1 VLAPGGRRLRLIATA
16 ATAVLLV
23 AGTAWGEDDHFPF
36 GPFKMYSRATKPDGR
51 ISWPR
56 IDAVDA
62 SGRERSLRG
71 ADIGLRRAELE
82 GQLPRFRRDPSL
94 LGALADA
101 YASRHPDRPPLVEVR
116 LVKRGQ
122 RIVDSE
128 PVGEPT
134 EMVELVWQENRS

>member
-1 VLAPGGRRLRLIATA
+1 M
-16 ATAVLLV
+16 ATAVVVVLLC

-36 GPFKMYSRATKPDGR
+36 GPFKMYARATKTTGR

-62 SGRERSLRG
+62 SGHERSLRG

-82 GQLPRFRRDPSL
+82 GRLPRIRRHPAL
-94 LGALADA
+94 LGTLADA
-101 YASRHPDRPPLVEVR
+101 YRSRHPDRPRLIEIR
-116 LVKRGQ
+116 LVRRGQ

-128 PVGEPT
+128 PVGPPT
-134 EMVELVWQENRS
+134 ETVEVVWRAP